1 MFEPLTA
8 SLLPDPAV
16 SPLERFRAEG
26 AAVLAGGHT
35 TIRSR
40 SLTVLRAIDTL
51 IRTHG
56 QSPTVREIMQACG
69 YQSTGS
75 VAYQITQLAAHN
87 LVSCQPRHARSLTL
101 TPQGIALLTMLD
113 RQWQL
118 ATADYRALKAGKTW

>member
-40 SLTVLRAIDTL
+40 SLTVLRVIDTL
-51 IRTHG
+51 IRTRG

-75 VAYQITQLAAHN
+75 VAYQRFAGEFLARAGAT
-87 LVSCQPRHARSLTL
+87 RHLELQS
-101 TPQGIALLTMLD
+101 
-113 RQWQL
+113 
-118 ATADYRALKAGKTW
+118 